1 LGQGVEDGSG
11 GRGGLGGSGRVPGGD
26 VPSAERG
33 HGADGDQRLPEGQL
47 RDDGRPAPGG
57 DQGQDGGELHADI
70 PGRDGDG
77 GFGGE
82 PLQGVVARGAGRPGD
97 PRPSGEVPEAARCD
111 LPVGIE

>member
-1 LGQGVEDGSG
+1 
-11 GRGGLGGSGRVPGGD
+11 